1 VRLPFSARLQGGS
14 SRLFLAPREERPSPW
29 GWSQGEEI
37 AAPACAAE
45 PRCSSRL
52 MLVDP
57 V

>member
-1 VRLPFSARLQGGS
+1 LRTHPQR
-14 SRLFLAPREERPSPW
+14 
-29 GWSQGEEI
+29 EEI